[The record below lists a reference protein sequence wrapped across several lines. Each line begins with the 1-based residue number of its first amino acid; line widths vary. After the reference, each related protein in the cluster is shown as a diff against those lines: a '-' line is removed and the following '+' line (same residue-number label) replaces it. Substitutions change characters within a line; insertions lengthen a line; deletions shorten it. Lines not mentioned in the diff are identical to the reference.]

1 MKQLLKGIFEELR
14 INYREE
20 CYEKFDEYASLLIEW
35 NKKFNLTGITGL
47 RDVYIKHFGDSL
59 LLYEGI
65 EATQSL
71 IDVGSGAGFPGI
83 PLKIAGYK
91 QKIVL
96 LEANGK
102 KVSFLEHVIKTLDLD
117 NIFVCNERAENA
129 AREEVYRE
137 QFDVAAARAVA
148 PLNILLEYC
157 VPFIKREGIFI
168 AMKTDNSE
176 MQSAENAIKQ
186 LSVRILK
193 EDKQTIPF
201 SDIKRN
207 NIYFKKTRNTAYKYP
222 RPDGV
227 PKKKPL

>member
-1 MKQLLKGIFEELR
+1 MKQLLKGIFKELGIEYQEEH
-14 INYREE
+14 YD
-20 CYEKFDEYASLLIEW
+20 KFDTYASLLIEW
-35 NKKFNLTGITGL
+35 NKKFNLTGITDL
-47 RDVYIKHFGDSL
+47 RDIYIKHFGDSL

-65 EATQSL
+65 KATESL

-91 QKIVL
+91 QKTVL

-102 KVSFLEHVIKTLDLD
+102 KASFLELD
-117 NIFVCNERAENA
+117 NIFVCNKRAENA
-129 AREEVYRE
+129 AREEAYRE
-137 QFDVAAARAVA
+137 LFDVVVARAVA
-148 PLNILLEYC
+148 PLSILLEYC

-176 MQSAENAIKQ
+176 LQSAENAMKQ
-186 LSVRILK
+186 LSVEILK

-207 NIYFKKTRNTAYKYP
+207 NMYFKKTRNTAYKYP